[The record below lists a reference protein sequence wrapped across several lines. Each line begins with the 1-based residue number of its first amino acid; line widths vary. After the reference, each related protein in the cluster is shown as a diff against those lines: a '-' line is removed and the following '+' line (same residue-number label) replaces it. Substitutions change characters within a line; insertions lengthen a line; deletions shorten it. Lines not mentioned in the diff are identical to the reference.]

1 MEIILISLGNFQEY
15 LLDNVDQL
23 LKFNNQVSVII
34 DKEFN
39 HYLEK
44 YHQNSKIKIIFSEEF
59 DLTDFEKNNKL
70 DNHFRN
76 GFWKLTSKRLFV
88 LYQYLKKYNLSNVI
102 HLEND
107 VLFYENGKE
116 LMKKLKLDKLYLTL
130 DSPNRVIPGIIYIP
144 NYTYLSDLILNY
156 QYHLNDMMNMTLFY
170 YRNQNNIE
178 TFPLMGKNESY
189 NYEDLFTKNFN
200 QFYGIFDG
208 AAIGQYL
215 GGIDPRNKS
224 GDTTGFINETCK
236 IKYNHYKFIW
246 KRNQDNLNLP
256 YIVIDGEVFKIYN
269 LHIHSKNLKKF
280 IS

>member
-1 MEIILISLGNFQEY
+1 MEIVLISLGNFQEY
-15 LLDNVDQL
+15 LIENLEQL
-23 LKFNNQVSVII
+23 LKFNNQISVII

-39 HYLEK
+39 HFLEK
-44 YHQNSKIKIIFSEEF
+44 YHHNSNVKIIFSEEF

-70 DNHFRN
+70 DIFFRN

-88 LYQYLKKYNLSNVI
+88 LYQYLKKYNLSHVI

-130 DSPNRVIPGIIYIP
+130 DAPNRVIPGIIYIP

-170 YRNQNNIE
+170 YRNQNKIE